1 MGLLLSLGLRPM
13 ASRGEVAPDP
23 RPQVD
28 DATGAT
34 GPAAAPAAP
43 GAGGREFAPARISQS
58 QRTFIR
64 ENLVTSA
71 LATTSVQGDVSARLG
86 HKAAA
91 EANIA
96 GRAPALAGL
105 DAANYKRLRDAAQAL
120 VNALDAHAA
129 KASVAT
135 SIREAKAKLTASDTA
150 HAAGKRGD
158 ASVRAA
164 EAQAICG
171 LAKTLAD
178 QVVAFGQA
186 RDAVLAELF
195 ALDGVDDPEQI
206 KKFVGSVNDAY
217 TKAKGPPPDVPVGL
231 AALARVR
238 DGLAIR
244 IKMVVDDERT
254 RLTAIDAMSAG
265 AKAAVAGD
273 LAEGRRLLAAADAAH
288 AKGEWS
294 ACLIAAIAARDFLAP
309 SLRMAGRRNGYDTQH
324 AATTALLDK
333 VKDDPAIQA
342 QAPDLAARVAQA
354 DQLADVKSQKFE
366 EGQRALAEVAVRCQA
381 WLDASASIGEVK
393 TTVAAVDKAIV
404 ELAAGPSAQ
413 ATKALRDSAQLQRDD
428 ATRILTL
435 ASGGNDLGRGVE
447 SALAAARH
455 ASQDIARAKAL
466 ADALKASQKANA
478 AAAKPTDLAGLKTA
492 LKALRADLAA
502 ARAAKPPA
510 AAETEFLKVDVAAAD
525 TDAALAK
532 KEGKAA
538 AAALSRAA
546 QALAEGRTAAIAQ
559 AQFDTLAAALDQ
571 RRTALRALPNALS
584 IQPQLDALDRAIA
597 QARSASGAENAIT
610 ALRKAEDAATTAEH
624 AATERSAFETEA
636 NAVNLLLGGVGDAKL
651 IADVRKQIDAA
662 RVKAQALKFAEALK
676 TLKGARVQADRG
688 LMKALSAARPP
699 KIADIAAV
707 AADLAKHGAGG
718 DVDAL
723 LRVLPAGTDP
733 RAAAALLQGR
743 FNVEVTL
750 DFAPGAA
757 AHELTS
763 IKEIG
768 KMLATVPPDAAD
780 NPSLRKIVH
789 TDAAANPGG
798 SYDQRD
804 ATMRMVG
811 RVNTEHQQ
819 FGSKLK
825 APSGAPVPPG
835 GKPVMVDQLPSD
847 VDPKCKPVNEDRV
860 DVLDW
865 ASLHEVGHGIDDK
878 HKYMLGHQSDPD
890 HGGWTSYGSDVKKVA
905 DVIGPHFRFYTTPAQ
920 QKYVLDKLMNVPPVD
935 PPAPDTKTNWAARK
949 TDFDKWHEIATS
961 DGVYRREADCK
972 AITIDT
978 LIFHEAYPRQWV
990 SYLAAARK
998 KGLTGYQFKHPG
1010 EWFSELYAGYKSG
1023 KLGKQHPA
1031 RAFLEQLSP

>member
-1 MGLLLSLGLRPM
+1 MGLLLALGLRPM
-13 ASRGEVAPDP
+13 ASRRDVVPDA
-23 RPQVD
+23 RPAMH
-28 DATGAT
+28 DATNAP
-34 GPAAAPAAP
+34 GPAGAPAAP
-43 GAGGREFAPARISQS
+43 GGGGREYAPARITQS

-71 LATTSVQGDVSARLG
+71 LAKSVQGDVSAQLG

-91 EANIA
+91 ESTIA
-96 GRAPALAGL
+96 GRAKVYAGL
-105 DAANYKRLRDAAQAL
+105 DAANYQRLRTLVQAQ
-120 VNALDAHAA
+120 VVALDAHAA
-129 KASVAT
+129 KASVTT
-135 SIREAKAKLTASDTA
+135 SIKDAKAKLADSDTA
-150 HAAGKRGD
+150 HTAGKRGD
-158 ASVRAA
+158 ASMRAA
-164 EAQAICG
+164 EAQAICDS
-171 LAKTLAD
+171 AKALAD
-178 QVVAFGQA
+178 QVEAFGQA

-195 ALDGVDDPEQI
+195 ALDGVDDQI
-206 KKFVGSVNDAY
+206 QKWVGFVNDAY
-217 TKAKGPPPDVPVGL
+217 KTAKGPPPDVPGGL
-231 AALARVR
+231 AALTGVKE
-238 DGLAIR
+238 GLAAR
-244 IKMVVDDERT
+244 IKMLVDEERA

-265 AKAAVAGD
+265 AKTAVAGD
-273 LAEGRRLLAAADAAH
+273 LAEGRRLIGVADAAL
-288 AKGEWS
+288 AKSEWS
-294 ACLIAAIAARDFLAP
+294 ACLIALTAARDFLAP
-309 SLRMAGRRNGYDTQH
+309 SLRMAGRRNGYDTQRV
-324 AATTALLDK
+324 ATSTLVDK
-333 VKDDPAIQA
+333 VKGDPAIQA
-342 QAPDLAARVAQA
+342 QAPALAVRVAQA
-354 DQLADVKSQKFE
+354 DQLADVKAQKFE

-381 WLDASASIGEVK
+381 WLDASASIGEVN
-393 TTVAAVDKAIV
+393 TTVAAVDKAMV

-413 ATKALRDSAQLQRDD
+413 ATKALRDSAQAQRDD
-428 ATRILTL
+428 AAKMLTL
-435 ASGGNDLGRGVE
+435 ASGGNDLARGVA

-455 ASQDIARAKAL
+455 ASQDIAQAKAL

-478 AAAKPTDLAGLKTA
+478 ASAKPTDLTGLKTA

-510 AAETEFLKVDVAAAD
+510 AAEAEFVKVDAAATD
-525 TDAALAK
+525 TDTALAK
-532 KEGKAA
+532 KDGKAA
-538 AAALSRAA
+538 AAALSKAA
-546 QALAEGRTAAIAQ
+546 QSLADGRTVAVAQ

-571 RRTALRALPNALS
+571 RRTALLALPNALS
-584 IQPQLDALDRAIA
+584 IQPQIDALDRALA
-597 QARSASGAENAIT
+597 QARGASGANAIT

-624 AATERSAFETEA
+624 AAAERSAFETEA
-636 NAVNLLLGGVGDAKL
+636 NAVSQLLGGVGDAKL

-662 RVKAQALKFAEALK
+662 RAKSQALKFAEALK
-676 TLKGARVQADRG
+676 MLVAARVEADRG
-688 LMKALSAARPP
+688 RMKALSAARPP
-699 KIADIAAV
+699 KPADIAAV

-723 LRVLPAGTDP
+723 LKVLPPGTDP

-757 AHELTS
+757 AHELAS
-763 IKEIG
+763 VKEIG
-768 KMLATVPPDAAD
+768 KMLATVPRDAAD

-789 TDAAANPGG
+789 TDAPDKPGG

-804 ATMRMVG
+804 ASMRMRG

-835 GKPVMVDQLPSD
+835 RDPVMVDQLPSD
-847 VDPKCKPVNEDRV
+847 IDPKCKPENEDQI

-878 HKYMLGHQSDPD
+878 HKYMLRHQSAPD

-905 DVIGPHFRFYTTPAQ
+905 DVIGPHFRFYTTPEQ

-972 AITIDT
+972 TITIGGT

-998 KGLTGYQFKHPG
+998 QGLTGYQFKHPG

-1031 RAFLEQLSP
+1031 RAFLEKLSP

>member
-1 MGLLLSLGLRPM
+1 MGLLLALGLLPL
-13 ASRGEVAPDP
+13 ASRGGVAMDK
-23 RPQVD
+23 RPAVH

-34 GPAAAPAAP
+34 GPDAAPASP
-43 GAGGREFAPARISQS
+43 GAGGRDYAPARTSRS

-71 LATTSVQGDVSARLG
+71 LATSVQGDVSAQLG

-91 EANIA
+91 EASIA
-96 GRAPALAGL
+96 GRANAYASL
-105 DAANYKRLRDAAQAL
+105 DAANYQRLRAAAQAL
-120 VNALDAHAA
+120 VDALDAHAA

-135 SIREAKAKLTASDTA
+135 SIRDAKAKLTASDTA
-150 HAAGKRGD
+150 SAAGKRGD

-164 EAQAICG
+164 EAQAIG
-171 LAKTLAD
+171 GNAKRLAD

-186 RDAVLAELF
+186 RDAALAELF
-195 ALDGVDDPEQI
+195 ALDGVDDADQI
-206 KKFVGSVNDAY
+206 KKFVGFVTDAY
-217 TKAKGPPPDVPVGL
+217 ATAKGPPPNVPDGL
-231 AALARVR
+231 AALATVKE
-238 DGLAIR
+238 GLAAR
-244 IKMVVDDERT
+244 IKILVDAERA
-254 RLTAIDAMSAG
+254 RLTAIDAMSTD
-265 AKAAVAGD
+265 AKTAVAGD
-273 LAEGRRLLAAADAAH
+273 LAEGRRLLGVADAAH

-294 ACLIAAIAARDFLAP
+294 ACVIAVIAARDFLAP
-309 SLRMAGRRNGYDTQH
+309 SLRMAGRRNGYDTQR
-324 AATTALLDK
+324 ATTAALLDT

-342 QAPDLAARVAQA
+342 QAPALAARVAQA
-354 DQLADVKSQKFE
+354 DQLADVKTQKFE
-366 EGQRALAEVAVRCQA
+366 EGQRMLAEVAVRCQV
-381 WLDASASIGEVK
+381 WLDASASIGEVN
-393 TTVAAVDKAIV
+393 TNVTAVDKAIV

-413 ATKALRDSAQLQRDD
+413 ATKALRDSAQVQRDD
-428 ATRILTL
+428 AAKMLSL
-435 ASGGNDLGRGVE
+435 AAGGTDPARGVE

-455 ASQDIARAKAL
+455 ASQDIAQAKAL
-466 ADALKASQKANA
+466 ANALKASQGAKAS
-478 AAAKPTDLAGLKTA
+478 AAKSTDLASLKTA
-492 LKALRADLAA
+492 LKTLRADLAT

-510 AAETEFLKVDVAAAD
+510 AAEAEFVKVDAAVTD

-538 AAALSRAA
+538 AAALARAA
-546 QALAEGRTAAIAQ
+546 QSLDDGRTVAVAQ

-571 RRTALRALPNALS
+571 RRTAVRALPNAPS
-584 IQPQLDALDRAIA
+584 IQAQIDALDQAIA
-597 QARSASGAENAIT
+597 QARGASGAPALT

-624 AATERSAFETEA
+624 AAVERSAFESEA
-636 NAVNLLLGGVGDAKL
+636 NAVNLLLGVVSDAKL

-662 RVKAQALKFAEALK
+662 RVEAQALKFAEALK
-676 TLKGARVQADRG
+676 MLVGARVQADRG
-688 LMKALSAARPP
+688 RMKALSAARPP
-699 KIADIAAV
+699 KIAEIAAV

-723 LRVLPAGTDP
+723 LQVLPTGTDP

-743 FNVEVTL
+743 FNVEMAIDT
-750 DFAPGAA
+750 APTAA

-768 KMLATVPPDAAD
+768 KMFAKVPRDVAD

-789 TDAAANPGG
+789 TDAPANPEG

-804 ATMRMVG
+804 ASMSMVG
-811 RVNTEHQQ
+811 RVNTGHQQ

-825 APSGAPVPPG
+825 APSGMPVPAGGAPVF
-835 GKPVMVDQLPSD
+835 VDQLPSD
-847 VDPKCKPVNEDRV
+847 VDPKCKPVNEDQI

-878 HKYMLGHQSDPD
+878 HKYMLRHQSDPD
-890 HGGWTSYGSDVKKVA
+890 HGGWTSYGSDDKKVA
-905 DVIGPHFRFYTTPAQ
+905 DVIGPHFGFYTTPEQ

-935 PPAPDTKTNWAARK
+935 PPSPDPKTNWAARK
-949 TDFDKWHEIATS
+949 TAFDNWHAIATS
-961 DGVYRREADCK
+961 DDVYRREADCK
-972 AITIDT
+972 AITIST

-1023 KLGKQHPA
+1023 KLGRQHPA
-1031 RAFLEQLSP
+1031 RVFLEQLSP

>member
-1 MGLLLSLGLRPM
+1 MG
-13 ASRGEVAPDP
+13 V
-23 RPQVD
+23 
-28 DATGAT
+28 
-34 GPAAAPAAP
+34 
-43 GAGGREFAPARISQS
+43 
-58 QRTFIR
+58 
-64 ENLVTSA
+64 
-71 LATTSVQGDVSARLG
+71 
-86 HKAAA
+86 
-91 EANIA
+91 
-96 GRAPALAGL
+96 
-105 DAANYKRLRDAAQAL
+105 
-120 VNALDAHAA
+120 
-129 KASVAT
+129 
-135 SIREAKAKLTASDTA
+135 
-150 HAAGKRGD
+150 
-158 ASVRAA
+158 
-164 EAQAICG
+164 
-171 LAKTLAD
+171 
-178 QVVAFGQA
+178 
-186 RDAVLAELF
+186 
-195 ALDGVDDPEQI
+195 
-206 KKFVGSVNDAY
+206 
-217 TKAKGPPPDVPVGL
+217 
-231 AALARVR
+231 
-238 DGLAIR
+238 
-244 IKMVVDDERT
+244 
-254 RLTAIDAMSAG
+254 
-265 AKAAVAGD
+265 
-273 LAEGRRLLAAADAAH
+273 ADAAH

-309 SLRMAGRRNGYDTQH
+309 SLRMAGRRNGYDTQR
-324 AATTALLDK
+324 ATTAALLDK

-342 QAPDLAARVAQA
+342 QAPALAARVAQA

-366 EGQRALAEVAVRCQA
+366 EGQRTLAEVAVRCQA
-381 WLDASASIGEVK
+381 WLDASASIGEVN

-404 ELAAGPSAQ
+404 ELAAGPAAQ
-413 ATKALRDSAQLQRDD
+413 ATKALRDSAQAQRDD
-428 ATRILTL
+428 AAKMLTL
-435 ASGGNDLGRGVE
+435 ASGGNNLARGVE

-455 ASQDIARAKAL
+455 ASQDIAQAKAL

-478 AAAKPTDLAGLKTA
+478 AAAKPTDLTGLKTA
-492 LKALRADLAA
+492 LKALRADLAT

-510 AAETEFLKVDVAAAD
+510 AAEAEFVKVDAAATD

-532 KEGKAA
+532 KDGKAA
-538 AAALSRAA
+538 AAALSKAA
-546 QALAEGRTAAIAQ
+546 QSLADGRTLAVAQ

-571 RRTALRALPNALS
+571 RRAALRALPNALS
-584 IQPQLDALDRAIA
+584 IPAQIDALDQAIA
-597 QARSASGAENAIT
+597 QARGASGTNAIT
-610 ALRKAEDAATTAEH
+610 DLRKAEDAATTAEH
-624 AATERSAFETEA
+624 AAAERGAFETEA

-676 TLKGARVQADRG
+676 LLKGARVQADRAR
-688 LMKALSAARPP
+688 MKALSAARPP
-699 KIADIAAV
+699 KTADIAAV

-723 LRVLPAGTDP
+723 LQVLPPGTDP

-743 FNVEVTL
+743 FNVEMTL

-768 KMLATVPPDAAD
+768 KMLAKVPQDAAD

-789 TDAAANPGG
+789 TDAQANPGG

-804 ATMRMVG
+804 ASMRMVG

-847 VDPKCKPVNEDRV
+847 IDPKCKPVNEDQI

-878 HKYMLGHQSDPD
+878 HKYMLRHQSDPG

-905 DVIGPHFRFYTTPAQ
+905 DVIGPNFRFYTTPEQ

-935 PPAPDTKTNWAARK
+935 PPAPDAKTDWAGRK

-972 AITIDT
+972 AITIGGT

-998 KGLTGYQFKHPG
+998 QGLTGYQFKHPG

-1031 RAFLEQLSP
+1031 RVFLEKLSP